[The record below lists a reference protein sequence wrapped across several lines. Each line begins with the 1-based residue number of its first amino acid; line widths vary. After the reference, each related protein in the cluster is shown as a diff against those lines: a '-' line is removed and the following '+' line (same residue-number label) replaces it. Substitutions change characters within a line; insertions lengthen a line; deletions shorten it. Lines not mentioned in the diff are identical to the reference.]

1 MSPASLP
8 FSYVVP
14 VRWPEPC
21 PFPDLPGYLRDLAQ
35 CAEVLLVDG
44 SDPDVAAVH
53 RMRFAPPVRYLP
65 VDPEL
70 RASCRSGK
78 VAGVVT
84 GLRAASATRV
94 VVADD
99 DVRWDRPALDRAVA
113 LLDDADIVVPQNY
126 FDPLP
131 WHARWDTARTLLNRV
146 TGGDHPGTLVLRREP
161 VATVGYDGD
170 VLFENLELRRT
181 VAALGGREVVPL
193 DLYVR
198 RVPPSAAHFRGQRV
212 RQAYDEFARP
222 GRMALSLALLPG
234 AAVLAMRAP
243 RALAVVAAGAV
254 GVAEVGRRRAGGQ
267 AVFPPT
273 SALWAPLWVAER
285 TVTSWLAAGTRLRRG
300 GVVYG
305 GTVVR
310 RAASRPAALQ
320 ARLAVERAQRFG
332 ADSQR
337 YGRRTGAAGGSEDA
351 STPATRTA

>member
-1 MSPASLP
+1 MSPAPSP
-8 FSYVVP
+8 FAYVVP

-35 CAEVLLVDG
+35 CAEVLIIDG
-44 SDPDVAAVH
+44 SDPDVAAAH
-53 RMRFAPPVRYLP
+53 RTLFAPPVRHLA
-65 VDPEL
+65 VDPGL
-70 RASCRSGK
+70 RAWCRSGK

-84 GLRAASATRV
+84 GLRAASADRV

-99 DVRWDRPALDRAVA
+99 DVRWDRRTLDRAVA

-198 RVPPSAAHFRGQRV
+198 RLPPSAAHFRDQRV

-234 AAVLAMRAP
+234 AAVLAVRAP
-243 RALAVVAAGAV
+243 RALTVAAAGVVAA
-254 GVAEVGRRRAGGQ
+254 AEAGRRRAGGRGL
-267 AVFPPT
+267 FPAT

-285 TVTSWLAAGTRLRRG
+285 AVTSWLAVGTRLRRG

-305 GTVVR
+305 GTVLR
-310 RAASRPAALQ
+310 RAASRPAALK
-320 ARLAVERAQRFG
+320 ARLAAERAQRFG

-337 YGRRTGAAGGSEDA
+337 YGPRTGGPGGSGDVPA
-351 STPATRTA
+351 RATRSA